1 MPALKGAAAAFF
13 MALATLPAAAAQKSY
28 VVCDNGLRCFVAP
41 CPSTS
46 ALEILTG
53 TLRKGIWADT
63 SGLSRAE
70 RREIE
75 ESSALYH
82 GSRVV
87 RGRIK
92 QRTKT
97 FMGKPRTLPYLV
109 ISGIERRSTA
119 REQKLCRQR

>member
-1 MPALKGAAAAFF
+1 MRPTIPALAACLLLAGPSLLSAKDAA
-13 MALATLPAAAAQKSY
+13 Y
-28 VVCDNGLRCFVAP
+28 VACDNGLRCFVAP
-41 CPSTS
+41 CPSTN
-46 ALEILTG
+46 ALEIPTG
-53 TLRKGIWADT
+53 TLRKGIWTDT

-75 ESSALYH
+75 DSSALYH

-87 RGRIK
+87 RGRIE

-109 ISGIERRSTA
+109 ISGIERRSTG